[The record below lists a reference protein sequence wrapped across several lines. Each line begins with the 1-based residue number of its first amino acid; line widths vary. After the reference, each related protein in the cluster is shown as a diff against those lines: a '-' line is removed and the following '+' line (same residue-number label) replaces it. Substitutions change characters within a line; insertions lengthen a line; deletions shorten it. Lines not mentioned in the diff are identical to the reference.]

1 MNEYLTL
8 QLIFLVKLAA
18 AGLCGAVI
26 GYERKNRLKEAGI
39 RTHMLV
45 AIGSALI
52 MLISQYGFV
61 DLIKANGYNF
71 DPARIAAQIV
81 TGIGFLGAGTIF
93 VKKQS
98 INGLTTAAGIWA
110 TAGIGMAMAAGM
122 YIAGAIATVL
132 VFIVQVLLHRNFKM
146 LKLPLTKQVAIRADC
161 KSNAIAYI
169 RKKFD
174 EYKIEIVELKAD
186 KAENGLMDIELYLK
200 MPAGFKVST
209 LLDMLTDNDDIK
221 LIEY

>member
-1 MNEYLTL
+1 MNEYLTAQFIYL
-8 QLIFLVKLAA
+8 LKLAA

-81 TGIGFLGAGTIF
+81 TGIGFLGAGMIF

-110 TAGIGMAMAAGM
+110 TAGIGMAMGAGM
-122 YIAGAIATVL
+122 YIAGAIATVF
-132 VFIVQVLLHRNFKM
+132 VFVVQVLFHRDFKM
-146 LKLPLTKQVAIRADC
+146 LKLPMTKQLIIKADC
-161 KSNAIAYI
+161 NSDAVAYI

-186 KAENGLMDIELYLK
+186 KAENGMMDIELYLK
-200 MPAGFKVST
+200 IPAGFKVST
-209 LLDMLTDNDDIK
+209 LLDMLTDNADIK

>member
-146 LKLPLTKQVAIRADC
+146 LKLPMTKQVIIKADC
-161 KSNAIAYI
+161 NGSAIAYI

>member
-8 QLIFLVKLAA
+8 QLLFLMKLAA

-52 MLISQYGFV
+52 MLISQYGAAE
-61 DLIKANGYNF
+61 LARANGYNF
-71 DPARIAAQIV
+71 DPTRIAAQIV

-110 TAGIGMAMAAGM
+110 TAGIGMAMGAGM
-122 YIAGAIATVL
+122 YIAGAAATFF
-132 VFIVQVLLHRNFKM
+132 VFVVQVLFHRDFKI
-146 LKLPLTKQVAIRADC
+146 LKLPLTKQIVIRADC
-161 KSNAIAYI
+161 NSNVIAYI

-174 EYKIEIVELKAD
+174 EYNIEIVELKAD
-186 KAENGLMDIELYLK
+186 KAENGIMDIELYLK
-200 MPAGFKVST
+200 IPAGFKVSI